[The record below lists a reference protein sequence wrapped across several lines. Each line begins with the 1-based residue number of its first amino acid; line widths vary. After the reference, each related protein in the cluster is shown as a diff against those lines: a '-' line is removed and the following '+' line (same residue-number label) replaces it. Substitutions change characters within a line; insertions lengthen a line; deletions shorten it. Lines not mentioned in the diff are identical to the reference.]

1 MKFKMMSV
9 FLAAVL
15 AFAMAPA
22 HAGNGNSNSNANS
35 NSNKGSGPSE
45 QGKKHGQGHKKYA
58 SGELNGKGV
67 GHAKHNDVSDC

>member
-35 NSNKGSGPSE
+35 NSNSNSNNGSGPSE
-45 QGKKHGQGHKKYA
+45 QGLTNGEGHQKKNGTGHDHH
-58 SGELNGKGV
+58 LD
-67 GHAKHNDVSDC
+67 DVSPS